1 MDETTTRSTA
11 VPTNKFTLRELR
23 VGQRVA
29 HEDSPTRL
37 GTVIELGQ
45 GGIKVKWDSGRTS
58 YYRADRRGNVPLKE
72 PP

>member
-1 MDETTTRSTA
+1 MDKTTTRSTA

-37 GTVIELGQ
+37 GTVIELAQ
-45 GGIKVKWDSGRTS
+45 GGIKVKWDSVRTS